1 MAVIKLQSVT
11 QRQVC
16 DQVIATGLVR
26 NDALQTAQ
34 GKSPASLCP
43 SWSPAATYA
52 GPNPFAGSPDQIG
65 NDPYGSRAGRS
76 ARHSGNRPERCLG
89 SMSLGTSGPSIRVRK
104 AGACRMPAT
113 AG

>member
-16 DQVIATGLVR
+16 DQVVATGLVR

-34 GKSPASLCP
+34 GKAPASLYP
-43 SWSPAATYA
+43 TWSPATTFA
-52 GPNPFAGSPDQIG
+52 GPNPFAESPDQIG

-76 ARHSGNRPERCLG
+76 ARHTGNHPERCRYPMSKRTSGSGNR
-89 SMSLGTSGPSIRVRK
+89 VRMT
-104 AGACRMPAT
+104 GACCVPAT